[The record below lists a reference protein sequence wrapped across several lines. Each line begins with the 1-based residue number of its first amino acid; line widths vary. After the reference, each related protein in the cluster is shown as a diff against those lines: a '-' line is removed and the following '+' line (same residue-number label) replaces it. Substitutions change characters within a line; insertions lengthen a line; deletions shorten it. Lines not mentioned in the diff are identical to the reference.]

1 MDTLTKKVAKVSR
14 GFSYTYYAST
24 ASSGKPTILLLH
36 GWPDHAALW
45 EDLATRYLIPQGYG
59 VIIPDC
65 LGHGDTSKPTDPEVF
80 NSAGLTGDF
89 IEVLD
94 AEHVETVISSGHD
107 WGAGLA
113 HRFYVFH
120 PERCSGLIMLNFPA
134 SPPPQG
140 PIVMDQLAPAM
151 IQAIGYFTGWYWALF
166 SDPVAGPALL
176 NEHAESLFTALHA
189 EPIEWMNTL
198 CAKDGLKTW
207 LEQDKKGPVQDYA
220 TNQMRENFINRIKR
234 DGFESSLCYYRS
246 LLDGRFY
253 EQDSRLPA
261 ERYKINVPYLFF
273 AGTQD
278 VVCRAQGIEA
288 VKSLGLAPH
297 LTVKELDAGHWC
309 MLAKPDEVGTYFL
322 EWLRDNC

>member
-1 MDTLTKKVAKVSR
+1 MDTLTKKTIKVSR

-45 EDLATRYLIPQGYG
+45 EDLATRHLIPQGYG
-59 VIIPDC
+59 AIIPDC
-65 LGHGDTSKPTDPEVF
+65 LGYGNTSKPTDPVVF
-80 NSAGLTGDF
+80 NSVGLTGDF
-89 IEVLD
+89 IEILD
-94 AEHVETVISSGHD
+94 A
-107 WGAGLA
+107 LLC
-113 HRFYVFH
+113 FH
-120 PERCSGLIMLNFPA
+120 PERCSGLTMLNFPA

-140 PIVMDQLAPAM
+140 PIVMDQLAPA
-151 IQAIGYFTGWYWALF
+151 ITQAIGYFTGWYWALF

-198 CAKDGLKTW
+198 CAKDGLKAW

-220 TNQMRENFINRIKR
+220 TNQMRENFLNRMKR
-234 DGFESSLCYYRS
+234 DGIESSLCYYRS

-253 EQDSRLPA
+253 KQDSRLPA
-261 ERYKINVPYLFF
+261 ERYKIDVPYLFI

-288 VKSLGLAPH
+288 VESLGLAPH
-297 LTVKELDAGHWC
+297 LTVKKLDAGHWS
-309 MLAKPDEVGTYFL
+309 MLAKPDEVGMYFL
-322 EWLRDNC
+322 EWLRDNY